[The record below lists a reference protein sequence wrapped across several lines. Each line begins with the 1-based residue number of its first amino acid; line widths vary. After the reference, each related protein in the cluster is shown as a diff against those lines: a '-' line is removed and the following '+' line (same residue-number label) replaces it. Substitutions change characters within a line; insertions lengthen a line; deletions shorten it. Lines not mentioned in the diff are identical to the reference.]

1 MDFSILAD
9 WLRDPIFRWN
19 GSSVTAA
26 GLFALAVSTV
36 VGLSLAGILQSNFTS
51 RLLGKIGLDK
61 KFFAIVRFVLSLF
74 FLVGFIVFGLNLA
87 GLAVPWEQ
95 RIPGLNLSLAQI
107 LRLILV
113 VFLVFWLSSIIK
125 GQMVLR
131 VLSRSGLDA
140 SLQYAIA
147 QVTGYAVIT
156 IGFFLALQNT
166 GIDLSALTVFAGAVG
181 VGVGVGLQNISSNFI
196 SGLIL
201 LAERPIKIGDRVEVH
216 TAAGR
221 VTNIRARSTTVV
233 TNDNITLI
241 VPNSVFV
248 EHTITN
254 WSHGDQKVRFR
265 IPVGVAYGSDL
276 GKVKEALLEVARN
289 HPATLSDPEP
299 KVFFE
304 SFGDSALNLELVV
317 WSAEM
322 SFRPR
327 SFRSDLNFAIDQ
339 AFRERGI
346 ELPFPQRDVHFRT
359 GSLVVRRS
367 GSRSRNEDDQQS
379 TSAR

>member
-1 MDFSILAD
+1 VDFVILGI
-9 WLRDPIFRWN
+9 WLTDPVFHWN
-19 GSSVTAA
+19 GFSVTGA
-26 GLFALAVSTV
+26 GLIALVACVLI
-36 VGLSLAGILQSNFTS
+36 GFSLAGILQSDSTS
-51 RLLGKIGLDK
+51 RLLGRIGLDR

-74 FLVGFIVFGLNLA
+74 FIAGFIVLGLNLA

-95 RIPGLNLSLAQI
+95 RIPGVNLSLAQM
-107 LRLILV
+107 LRLIFF
-113 VFLVFWLSSIIK
+113 VFLVFWLSSVIK
-125 GQMVLR
+125 GQMVSR

-147 QVTGYAVIT
+147 QVTGYVVIT

-166 GIDLSALTVFAGAVG
+166 GINLSALTVFAGAVG
-181 VGVGVGLQNISSNFI
+181 VGVGLGLQNISSNFI

-201 LAERPIKIGDRVEVH
+201 LAERPIKIGDRVEVQ
-216 TAAGR
+216 AVAGR
-221 VTNIRARSTTVV
+221 VTEIRARSTTVV

-254 WSHGDQKVRFR
+254 WSHGDAKVRFR

-276 GKVKEALLEVARN
+276 ATVKEALLEVARN
-289 HPATLSDPEP
+289 HPATLSNPEP
-299 KVFFE
+299 SVFFE
-304 SFGDSALNLELVV
+304 SFGDSTLNLELVV

-327 SFRSDLNFAIDQ
+327 RFRSDLNFAIDQ

-346 ELPFPQRDVHFRT
+346 ELPFPQRDVHLRT
-359 GSLVVRRS
+359 GNLVARRVASES
-367 GSRSRNEDDQQS
+367 GEG
-379 TSAR
+379 